1 MVEEALTAPKVSKA
15 VVKFDFLI
23 SPIITALAMTLLT
36 NQRAVMGY
44 SLTVAFVAFRTPIA
58 AAQ

>member
-1 MVEEALTAPKVSKA
+1 MVGEALTAPEVPETVLA
-15 VVKFDFLI
+15 FDSLI
-23 SPIITALAMTLLT
+23 SPIITASAMTLLT

-44 SLTVAFVAFRTPIA
+44 SLIVAFVACRTPIA